1 VKAVLV
7 AAIAALGISVAA
19 HGAEP
24 ARRPHPVE
32 ACNAWREHISDL
44 IEQHRTAG
52 EMDEKALFAF
62 VRQFIAARDA
72 CRPGRYEIGLRL
84 YEEIAL
90 GRPLRPLK

>member
-1 VKAVLV
+1 VKAALV
-7 AAIAALGISVAA
+7 AAIAALGSSAVAHAAESV
-19 HGAEP
+19 
-24 ARRPHPVE
+24 RPHPVE

-52 EMDEKALFAF
+52 EMDEKALFSF